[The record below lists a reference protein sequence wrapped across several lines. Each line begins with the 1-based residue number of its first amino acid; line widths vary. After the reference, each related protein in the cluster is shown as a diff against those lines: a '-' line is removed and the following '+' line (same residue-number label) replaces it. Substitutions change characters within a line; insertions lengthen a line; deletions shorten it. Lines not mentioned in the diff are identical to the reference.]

1 MISTFAVQINKTY
14 YTMADYTKM
23 WTDLGLNHANHDA
36 LLENLGG
43 AYQSIFMSQE
53 QRPEGMGYFD
63 FVMSEA
69 HGLRIQELREEQ
81 EAGRK
86 IIGSFCVFVP
96 EELVLAAGCTSV
108 GLCAGADFAQ
118 EEVEKVLPRNTCSLI
133 KSFFGFSLGKVC
145 PYMEVSD
152 LIVGENTC
160 DGKKK
165 SFETF
170 SQMVP
175 NFYQMDLPQNKAPMG
190 RKLLK
195 HEYMA
200 FVAKLEE
207 MTGKKISVADL
218 KQGIATVNAKRN
230 ALARL
235 SKVRMADPSPISGL
249 DALLINQIAFLDNPA
264 RFTEKVNALCDE
276 LELSVKENKGVKA
289 EKAPR
294 IVISGCPM
302 AIPNW
307 KVPAIIEA
315 TGAVIVG
322 EESCIG
328 ERGQRNTTDASADS
342 LDGLF
347 DAVVDRYF
355 KIDCAVFTPN
365 QERVEHIK
373 EMAKNTSSDGV
384 IHYGLQFC
392 QPYIMESYSVEKTLE
407 KDGVSVLRLETDYSQ
422 EDMGQL
428 STRVEAFVE
437 IIK

>member
-1 MISTFAVQINKTY
+1 
-14 YTMADYTKM
+14 MADYTQM
-23 WTDLGLNHANHDA
+23 WSELGLDNDNHNA

-43 AYQSIFMSQE
+43 AYQAIFMTQKS
-53 QRPEGMGYFD
+53 RPQGMGYFD

-69 HGLRIQELREEQ
+69 HGLRIQELRDEQ
-81 EAGRK
+81 AAGRK

-96 EELVLAAGCTSV
+96 EEIILALGCTSV

-133 KSFFGFSLGKVC
+133 KSFFGFKLGKVC

-165 SFETF
+165 SFEIY

-175 NFYQMDLPQNKAPMG
+175 NFYQMDLPQTKNGGAKPM
-190 RKLLK
+190 LK
-195 HEYMA
+195 NEFTA
-200 FVAKLEE
+200 FISKLEQ
-207 MTGKKISVADL
+207 MTGNKLTYEAL
-218 KQGIATVNAKRN
+218 KQGIDTVNAKRK
-230 ALARL
+230 ALHRL
-235 SKVRMADPSPISGL
+235 SDLRAANPAPISGL
-249 DALLINQIAFLDNPA
+249 DALLINQMAFLDNPI

-276 LELSVKENKGVKA
+276 LETIIASKEGAKTVN
-289 EKAPR
+289 APR
-294 IVISGCPM
+294 VIISGCPM

-307 KVPAIIEA
+307 KLPAIIES

-328 ERGQRNTTDASADS
+328 ERGQRNVTADTATTV
-342 LDGLF
+342 DGLI
-347 DAVVDRYF
+347 DAIVDRYIN
-355 KIDCAVFTPN
+355 IDCAVFTPN
-365 QERVEHIK
+365 QERVDHIQ
-373 EMAKNTSSDGV
+373 EMVKNYNADGV

-392 QPYIMESYSVEKTLE
+392 QPYIMESFSVEKELE
-407 KDGVSVLRLETDYSQ
+407 NKGIPVIRIETDYSQ

-428 STRVEAFVE
+428 STRVEAFIE

>member
-1 MISTFAVQINKTY
+1 
-14 YTMADYTKM
+14 MADYTQM
-23 WTDLGLNHANHDA
+23 WTELGLNHDNHNA
-36 LLENLGG
+36 LLDNLGN
-43 AYQSIFMSQE
+43 AYQSIFMTQE
-53 QRPEGMGYFD
+53 NRPEGMSYFD

-96 EELVLAAGCTSV
+96 EEIVLAAGCTAV

-133 KSFFGFSLGKVC
+133 KSFFGFKLGKVC

-152 LIVGENTC
+152 MIVGENTC

-165 SFETF
+165 SFEIF
-170 SQMVP
+170 KDLVP
-175 NFYQMDLPQNKAPMG
+175 NFYQMDLPQTKTPMA
-190 RKLLK
+190 RHMLK
-195 HEYMA
+195 HEFKS
-200 FVAKLEE
+200 FVEKLEE
-207 MTGKKISVADL
+207 MTGKSISLEDL
-218 KQGIATVNAKRN
+218 KQGIATVNAKRQ
-230 ALARL
+230 ALRRL
-235 SKVRMADPSPISGL
+235 SMLRSANPAPISGL
-249 DALLINQIAFLDNPA
+249 DALLINQIAFLDNPI
-264 RFTEKVNALCDE
+264 RFTEKLNALCDE
-276 LELSVKENKGVKA
+276 LELLVKENKGAKKVN
-289 EKAPR
+289 APR
-294 IVISGCPM
+294 VIISGCPM

-307 KVPAIIEA
+307 KLPSIIESK
-315 TGAVIVG
+315 GAVIVG

-328 ERGQRNTTDASADS
+328 ERGQRNLTDDSADN
-342 LDGLF
+342 LDGLM
-347 DAVVDRYF
+347 DSITDRYL

-365 QERVEHIK
+365 QERINHIK
-373 EMAKNTSSDGV
+373 EMKQQYNADGV

-392 QPYIMESYSVEKTLE
+392 QPYIMESFSVEKELE
-407 KDGVSVLRLETDYSQ
+407 KQDISVLRLETDYSQ

>member
-1 MISTFAVQINKTY
+1 
-14 YTMADYTKM
+14 MADYTKM
-23 WTDLGLNHANHDA
+23 WTDLGLNHDNHNA
-36 LLENLGG
+36 LLENLGN

-69 HGLRIQELREEQ
+69 HGLRIQELRDEQ

-133 KSFFGFSLGKVC
+133 KSFFGFKLGKVC
-145 PYMEVSD
+145 PYMEISD

-170 SQMVP
+170 SQLVP
-175 NFYQMDLPQNKAPMG
+175 NFYQMDLPQNKTPMA

-195 HEYMA
+195 HEYLT
-200 FVAKLEE
+200 FIAKLEE
-207 MTGKKISVADL
+207 MTGKRIGLEDL
-218 KQGIATVNAKRN
+218 KQGIATVNAKRK

-235 SKVRMADPSPISGL
+235 SKIRKADPSPISGL

-264 RFTEKVNALCDE
+264 RFTENVNVLCDE
-276 LELSVKENKGVKA
+276 LELLVKENKGVKA

-294 IVISGCPM
+294 VVISGCPM

-307 KVPAIIEA
+307 KVPAIIES

-328 ERGQRNTTDASADS
+328 ERGQRNTTDDSATT
-342 LDGLF
+342 LDGLM

-373 EMAKNTSSDGV
+373 EMAENTSADGV

-392 QPYIMESYSVEKTLE
+392 QPYIMESFSVEKTLE

>member
-1 MISTFAVQINKTY
+1 MLSIFAHQINKIY
-14 YTMADYTKM
+14 IIMADYTKM
-23 WTDLGLNHANHDA
+23 WTGLGLDLDNHDA

-43 AYQSIFMSQE
+43 AYQSIFMSQKH
-53 QRPEGMGYFD
+53 RPEAMGYFD

-69 HGLRIQELREEQ
+69 HGLRIKELREEQ

-96 EELVLAAGCTSV
+96 EEIILAAGCTSV
-108 GLCAGADFAQ
+108 GLCSGADFAQ

-133 KSFFGFSLGKVC
+133 KSFFGFSLAKVC

-165 SFETF
+165 AFETF
-170 SQMVP
+170 KEMVP
-175 NFYQMDLPQNKAPMG
+175 NFYQMDIPQNKAPMG
-190 RKLLK
+190 RKLLA
-195 HEYMA
+195 HEYKS
-200 FVAKLEE
+200 FLAKLEE
-207 MTGKKISVADL
+207 MTGKKISKKDL
-218 KQGIATVNAKRN
+218 QEGIATVNAKRA
-230 ALARL
+230 ALSRL
-235 SKVRMADPSPISGL
+235 AKLRAADPCPISGL

-264 RFTEKVNALCDE
+264 RFTEKLNALCDE
-276 LELSVKENKGVKA
+276 LEVSIKEKKGAIA

-294 IVISGCPM
+294 ILISGCPM

-328 ERGQRNTTDASADS
+328 ERGQRNTTDDSADT
-342 LDGLF
+342 LEGLI

-373 EMAKNTSSDGV
+373 EMTRNYNADGV

-392 QPYIMESYSVEKTLE
+392 QPYIMESFSVEKLLE
-407 KDGVSVLRLETDYSQ
+407 KDGISIMRLETDYSQ

>member
-1 MISTFAVQINKTY
+1 
-14 YTMADYTKM
+14 MADYTKM
-23 WTDLGLNHANHDA
+23 WTDLGLNLDNHDA

-53 QRPEGMGYFD
+53 HRPEGMGYFD

-69 HGLRIQELREEQ
+69 HGLRIQELRDEQ

-133 KSFFGFSLGKVC
+133 KSFFGFKLGKVC

-165 SFETF
+165 SFEIF

-175 NFYQMDLPQNKAPMG
+175 NFFQMDLPQNKAPMA

-195 HEYMA
+195 HEYEA
-200 FVAKLEE
+200 FIAKLEE
-207 MTGKKISVADL
+207 MTGKRIGLEDL

-235 SKVRMADPSPISGL
+235 SKLRTANPSPISGL
-249 DALLINQIAFLDNPA
+249 DALLINQIAFLDNPV
-264 RFTEKVNALCDE
+264 RFTGKVNALCDE
-276 LELSVKENKGVKA
+276 LELLVKENKGAKV
-289 EKAPR
+289 ENAPR
-294 IVISGCPM
+294 VVISGCPM

-307 KVPAIIEA
+307 KVPAVIEA

-328 ERGQRNTTDASADS
+328 ERGQRNKTDASAETI
-342 LDGLF
+342 DGLI

-373 EMAKNTSSDGV
+373 EMAKNTNADGV

-392 QPYIMESYSVEKTLE
+392 QPYIMESFSVEKTLE

>member
-1 MISTFAVQINKTY
+1 
-14 YTMADYTKM
+14 MADYTKM
-23 WTDLGLNHANHDA
+23 WTELGLNHENHNA
-36 LLENLGG
+36 LLENLGN

-53 QRPEGMGYFD
+53 NRPEGMGYFD

-69 HGLRIQELREEQ
+69 HGLRIQELRDEQ

-133 KSFFGFSLGKVC
+133 KSFFGFKLGKVC

-170 SQMVP
+170 SQLVP
-175 NFYQMDLPQNKAPMG
+175 NFYQMDLPQNKAPMA

-195 HEYMA
+195 HEYQA

-207 MTGKKISVADL
+207 MTGKSIGLEDL

-235 SKVRMADPSPISGL
+235 SKLRMADPSPISGL

-276 LELSVKENKGVKA
+276 LELLVKANKGVKT

-294 IVISGCPM
+294 VVISGCPM

-307 KVPAIIEA
+307 KVPAIIES

-328 ERGQRNTTDASADS
+328 ERGQRNTTDDS
-342 LDGLF
+342 SDTLDGLI

-373 EMAKNTSSDGV
+373 EMAKNTNADGV

-392 QPYIMESYSVEKTLE
+392 QPYIMESYSIEKTLE
-407 KDGVSVLRLETDYSQ
+407 KDGISVLRLETDYSQ

>member
-1 MISTFAVQINKTY
+1 
-14 YTMADYTKM
+14 MADYTKM
-23 WTDLGLNHANHDA
+23 WTELGLDLDNHDA

-53 QRPEGMGYFD
+53 KRPEGMGYFD

-69 HGLRIQELREEQ
+69 HGLRIQELRDEQ

-133 KSFFGFSLGKVC
+133 KSFFGFKLGKVC
-145 PYMEVSD
+145 PYMEASD

-170 SQMVP
+170 SQLVP
-175 NFYQMDLPQNKAPMG
+175 NFYQMDLPQNKAPMA

-207 MTGKKISVADL
+207 MTGKSISLEDL

-235 SKVRMADPSPISGL
+235 SKLRSADPSPISGL

-264 RFTEKVNALCDE
+264 RFTEKVNVLCDE
-276 LELSVKENKGVKA
+276 LELFVKENKGVKA
-289 EKAPR
+289 VKAPR
-294 IVISGCPM
+294 VVISGCPM

-307 KVPAIIEA
+307 KVPAIIES

-328 ERGQRNTTDASADS
+328 ERGQRNTTDDS
-342 LDGLF
+342 SDTLDGLI

-373 EMAKNTSSDGV
+373 EMAKNTNADGV

-392 QPYIMESYSVEKTLE
+392 QPYIMESFSVEKILE

>member
-1 MISTFAVQINKTY
+1 
-14 YTMADYTKM
+14 MADYTKM
-23 WTDLGLNHANHDA
+23 WTDLGLNHDNHNA
-36 LLENLGG
+36 LLENLGN

-69 HGLRIQELREEQ
+69 HGLRIQELRDEQ

-133 KSFFGFSLGKVC
+133 KSFFGFKLGKVC

-170 SQMVP
+170 SQLVP
-175 NFYQMDLPQNKAPMG
+175 NFYQMDLPQNKTPMA

-195 HEYMA
+195 HEYLT
-200 FVAKLEE
+200 FIAKLEE
-207 MTGKKISVADL
+207 MTGKRIGLEDL
-218 KQGIATVNAKRN
+218 KQGIATVNAKRK

-235 SKVRMADPSPISGL
+235 SKIRKADPSPISGL

-264 RFTEKVNALCDE
+264 RFTENVNVLCDE
-276 LELSVKENKGVKA
+276 LELLVKENKGVKA

-294 IVISGCPM
+294 VVISGCPM

-307 KVPAIIEA
+307 KVPAIIES

-328 ERGQRNTTDASADS
+328 ERGQRNTTDDSATT
-342 LDGLF
+342 LDGLM

-373 EMAKNTSSDGV
+373 EMAENTSADGV

-392 QPYIMESYSVEKTLE
+392 QPYIMESFSVEKTLE
-407 KDGVSVLRLETDYSQ
+407 KDGISVLRLETDYSQ

>member
-1 MISTFAVQINKTY
+1 
-14 YTMADYTKM
+14 MADYTKM
-23 WTDLGLNHANHDA
+23 WTDLGLNLDNHDA

-43 AYQSIFMSQE
+43 AYQSIFMLQE
-53 QRPEGMGYFD
+53 HRPEGMGYFD

-69 HGLRIQELREEQ
+69 HGLRIQELRDEQ

-133 KSFFGFSLGKVC
+133 KSFFGFKLGKVC

-165 SFETF
+165 SFEIF

-175 NFYQMDLPQNKAPMG
+175 NFFQMDLPQNKAPMA

-195 HEYMA
+195 HEYEA

-207 MTGKKISVADL
+207 MTGKRIGVEDL

-235 SKVRMADPSPISGL
+235 SKLRMANPSPISGL
-249 DALLINQIAFLDNPA
+249 DALLINQIAFLDNPV
-264 RFTEKVNALCDE
+264 RFTEKVNVLCDE
-276 LELSVKENKGVKA
+276 LELLVKENKGVKV
-289 EKAPR
+289 ENAPR
-294 IVISGCPM
+294 VVISGCPM

-307 KVPAIIEA
+307 KVPAVIEA

-328 ERGQRNTTDASADS
+328 ERGQRNTTDDSADTV
-342 LDGLF
+342 DGLI

-373 EMAKNTSSDGV
+373 EMAKNTNADGV

-392 QPYIMESYSVEKTLE
+392 QPYIMESFSVEKSLE

>member
-1 MISTFAVQINKTY
+1 
-14 YTMADYTKM
+14 MADYTKM
-23 WTDLGLNHANHDA
+23 WTELGLNHDNHNA
-36 LLENLGG
+36 LLENLGN

-53 QRPEGMGYFD
+53 NRPEGMGYFD

-69 HGLRIQELREEQ
+69 HGLRIQELRDEQ

-133 KSFFGFSLGKVC
+133 KSFFGFKLGKVC
-145 PYMEVSD
+145 PYMEASD

-170 SQMVP
+170 SQLVP
-175 NFYQMDLPQNKAPMG
+175 NFYQMDLPQNKAPMA

-207 MTGKKISVADL
+207 MTGKSISLENL

-235 SKVRMADPSPISGL
+235 SKLRSADPSPISGL
-249 DALLINQIAFLDNPA
+249 DALLINQIAFLDHPA

-276 LELSVKENKGVKA
+276 LELLVKENKGAKA
-289 EKAPR
+289 EKSPR
-294 IVISGCPM
+294 VVISGCPM

-307 KVPAIIEA
+307 KVPAIIES

-328 ERGQRNTTDASADS
+328 ERGQRNTTDDSADS
-342 LDGLF
+342 VDALI

-373 EMAKNTSSDGV
+373 EMAKNTNADGV

-392 QPYIMESYSVEKTLE
+392 QPYIMESFSVEKTLE

>member
-1 MISTFAVQINKTY
+1 
-14 YTMADYTKM
+14 MADYTKM
-23 WTDLGLNHANHDA
+23 WTDLGLNHDNHNA
-36 LLENLGG
+36 LLENLGN

-69 HGLRIQELREEQ
+69 HGLRIQELRDEQ

-133 KSFFGFSLGKVC
+133 KSFFGFKLGKVC

-170 SQMVP
+170 SQLVP
-175 NFYQMDLPQNKAPMG
+175 NFYQMDLPQNKTPMA

-195 HEYMA
+195 HEYLT
-200 FVAKLEE
+200 FIAKLEE
-207 MTGKKISVADL
+207 MTGKRIGLEDL
-218 KQGIATVNAKRN
+218 KQGIATVNAKRK

-235 SKVRMADPSPISGL
+235 SKIRKADPSPISGL

-264 RFTEKVNALCDE
+264 RFTENVNVLCDE
-276 LELSVKENKGVKA
+276 LELLVKENKGVKA

-294 IVISGCPM
+294 VVISGCPM

-307 KVPAIIEA
+307 KVPAIIES

-328 ERGQRNTTDASADS
+328 ERGQRNTTDDSATT
-342 LDGLF
+342 LDGLV

-373 EMAKNTSSDGV
+373 EMAENTSADGV

-392 QPYIMESYSVEKTLE
+392 QPYIMESFSVEKTLE

>member
-1 MISTFAVQINKTY
+1 
-14 YTMADYTKM
+14 MADYTKM
-23 WTDLGLNHANHDA
+23 WTDLGLNHDNHNA
-36 LLENLGG
+36 LLENLGN

-69 HGLRIQELREEQ
+69 HGLRIQELRDEQ

-133 KSFFGFSLGKVC
+133 KSFFGFKLGKVC

-170 SQMVP
+170 SQLVP
-175 NFYQMDLPQNKAPMG
+175 NFYQMDLPQNKTPMA

-195 HEYMA
+195 HEYLT
-200 FVAKLEE
+200 FIAKLEE
-207 MTGKKISVADL
+207 MTGKRIGLEDL
-218 KQGIATVNAKRN
+218 KQGIATVNAKRK

-235 SKVRMADPSPISGL
+235 SKIRKADPSPISGL

-264 RFTEKVNALCDE
+264 RFTENVNVLCDE
-276 LELSVKENKGVKA
+276 LELLVKENKGVKA

-294 IVISGCPM
+294 VVISGCPM

-307 KVPAIIEA
+307 KVPAIIES

-328 ERGQRNTTDASADS
+328 ERGQRNTTDDSATT
-342 LDGLF
+342 LDGLM

-373 EMAKNTSSDGV
+373 EMAENTSADGV

-392 QPYIMESYSVEKTLE
+392 QPYIMESFSVEKTLE

>member
-1 MISTFAVQINKTY
+1 LRPIIIKNNNF
-14 YTMADYTKM
+14 MADYTQM
-23 WTDLGLNHANHDA
+23 WTDLGLNHDNHNA
-36 LLENLGG
+36 LLDNLGK
-43 AYQSIFMSQE
+43 AYQSIFMTQE
-53 QRPEGMGYFD
+53 KRPEGMSYFD

-69 HGLRIQELREEQ
+69 HSLRIQELREEQ

-96 EELVLAAGCTSV
+96 EEIVLAAGCTSV

-133 KSFFGFSLGKVC
+133 KSFFGFELGKVC

-165 SFETF
+165 SFEIF
-170 SQMVP
+170 KDLVP
-175 NFYQMDLPQNKAPMG
+175 NFYQMDLPQTKTPMA
-190 RKLLK
+190 RHMLK
-195 HEYMA
+195 QE
-200 FVAKLEE
+200 FKSFIEKLEE
-207 MTGKKISVADL
+207 MTGKSISLEAL
-218 KQGIATVNAKRN
+218 KQGIATVNAKRQ
-230 ALARL
+230 ALRRL
-235 SKVRMADPSPISGL
+235 SMLRAADPAPISGL

-264 RFTEKVNALCDE
+264 RFTEKVNAICDE
-276 LELSVKENKGVKA
+276 LELLVKENKGAKIA
-289 EKAPR
+289 KAPR
-294 IVISGCPM
+294 VLISGCPM

-307 KVPAIIEA
+307 KLPSIIES

-328 ERGQRNTTDASADS
+328 ERGQRNLTDDSANS
-342 LDGLF
+342 LDGLI
-347 DAVVDRYF
+347 DAVVDRYL
-355 KIDCAVFTPN
+355 KIDCAIFTPN
-365 QERVEHIK
+365 QERVNHIK
-373 EMAKNTSSDGV
+373 EMSQQYNADGV

-392 QPYIMESYSVEKTLE
+392 QPYIMESFSVEKELE
-407 KDGVSVLRLETDYSQ
+407 KQNISVLRLETDYSQ

>member
-1 MISTFAVQINKTY
+1 MAN
-14 YTMADYTKM
+14 YTQM
-23 WTDLGLNHANHDA
+23 WTELGLNHDNHNA
-36 LLENLGG
+36 LLENLGN
-43 AYQSIFMSQE
+43 AYQSIFMSQL

-69 HGLRIQELREEQ
+69 HGLRIQELRDEQ
-81 EAGRK
+81 KAGRK

-133 KSFFGFSLGKVC
+133 KSFFGFKLGKVC

-175 NFYQMDLPQNKAPMG
+175 NFYQMDLPQNKTPMA
-190 RKLLK
+190 RQLLR

-200 FVAKLEE
+200 FLTKLEE
-207 MTGKKISVADL
+207 MTGKSISIEDL
-218 KQGIATVNAKRN
+218 KQGIATVNGKRAALSRLAKLRSAN
-230 ALARL
+230 
-235 SKVRMADPSPISGL
+235 PTPISGL
-249 DALLINQIAFLDNPA
+249 DALLINQIAFLDHPA

-276 LELSVKENKGVKA
+276 LELKVKENKGVSA
-289 EKAPR
+289 GNAPR
-294 IVISGCPM
+294 VVISGCPM

-328 ERGQRNTTDASADS
+328 ERGQRNLTDDS
-342 LDGLF
+342 SETFDGLV
-347 DAVVDRYF
+347 DAIVDRYF

-373 EMAKNTSSDGV
+373 KMTKTCNADGV

-392 QPYIMESYSVEKTLE
+392 QPYIMESFSVEKQLE
-407 KDGVSVLRLETDYSQ
+407 KDGISVLRLETDYSQ
-422 EDMGQL
+422 EDVGQL
-428 STRVEAFVE
+428 STRIEAFVE